1 MQDRQRRAYARAA
14 DKLSRRRLIYGQNA
28 PAENSAG
35 AFFDH
40 DATKFA
46 IKYGAFPPACNGNF
60 AFDFIHIRIYVSIL
74 DFFG

>member
-28 PAENSAG
+28 PAEIPPAR
-35 AFFDH
+35 FLH

-46 IKYGAFPPACNGNF
+46 IKYGAFPC
-60 AFDFIHIRIYVSIL
+60 V
-74 DFFG
+74 